1 MNGMDDTQTRCGMV
15 ALIGAPNA
23 GKSTLLN
30 QLVGSKISIV
40 THKVQT
46 TRASI
51 RAIALRGE
59 SQVIFIDTPG
69 IFAPKRKLDEA
80 MVEAAWGGVADADI
94 NVLLIDARDGLSDE
108 VMAIIEGLK
117 ENGISACLAINKIDL
132 VKNESLLAL
141 TQEMTDAFDFQQ
153 VFLISALSGD
163 GVQDLLEYLAESVP
177 AGPWLYPE
185 DQIADVP
192 MRLIAAEV
200 TREKV
205 YLRLHQELPY
215 ASTVETESWKEL
227 KDGSVRIEQVVYVE
241 RNSQKKIMLGKN
253 GGTIKAIG
261 SAARSELEEML
272 ERKVHLFLFVKVR
285 EKWAQDPERLRNMG
299 LNVPNG

>member
-1 MNGMDDTQTRCGMV
+1 MEEDQTRCGMV

-51 RAIALRGE
+51 RAIALRDA
-59 SQVIFIDTPG
+59 SQIIFIDTPG
-69 IFAPKRKLDEA
+69 IFAPRRKLDEA
-80 MVEAAWGGVADADI
+80 MVEAAWGGAADSDLNI
-94 NVLLIDARDGLSDE
+94 LLVDARDGVSEQVL
-108 VMAIIEGLK
+108 AIIDGLK
-117 ENGISACLAINKIDL
+117 SNGVSACLAINKIDL
-132 VKNESLLAL
+132 IKNENLLAL
-141 TQEMTDAFDFQQ
+141 TQQLSEIFDFQE

-163 GVQDLLEYLAESVP
+163 GVSDVLDFLSRNVP
-177 AGPWLYPE
+177 IGPWLYPE

-192 MRLIAAEV
+192 MRMIAAEV

-205 YLRLHQELPY
+205 FLRLHQELPY

-227 KDGSVRIEQVVYVE
+227 KDGSVRIEQVVFVE
-241 RNSQKKIMLGKN
+241 RDSQKKIMLGKN

-272 ERKVHLFLFVKVR
+272 ERRVHLFLFVKVR
-285 EKWAQDPERLRNMG
+285 EKWAEDPERYRNMG
-299 LNVPNG
+299 LSLPKG